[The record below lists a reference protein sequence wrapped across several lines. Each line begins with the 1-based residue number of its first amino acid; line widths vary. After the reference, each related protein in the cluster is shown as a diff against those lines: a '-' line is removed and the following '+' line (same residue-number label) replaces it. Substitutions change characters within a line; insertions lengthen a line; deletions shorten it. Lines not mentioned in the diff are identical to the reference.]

1 MIRHV
6 LFDNDGTLVDS
17 EILAVRAMLIQLRKH
32 GLELSEQEYSSK
44 YPGLRERDILSMIQ
58 EEYAVSIPPDFMQ
71 TLRNEH
77 RESFQRNLRSIAGM
91 PGLFRKVHKP
101 KSVVSNGSLKHVNRS
116 LKKIKLHS
124 AAKGSIFSAE
134 QVERPK
140 PYPDLYQFVLEALS
154 LEEKDVIV
162 IEDSPTGVQSA
173 KEAGLKVIG
182 FLGASHIYEGHADK
196 LRDLGADYIASDA
209 KEVGQIFDRY
219 DLV

>member
-116 LKKIKLHS
+116 LKKIKTAQLLLT
-124 AAKGSIFSAE
+124 AASSRPSKSNGPNPIRTSIS
-134 QVERPK
+134 
-140 PYPDLYQFVLEALS
+140 LYLKRS
-154 LEEKDVIV
+154 L
-162 IEDSPTGVQSA
+162 
-173 KEAGLKVIG
+173 LK
-182 FLGASHIYEGHADK
+182 K
-196 LRDLGADYIASDA
+196 
-209 KEVGQIFDRY
+209 KM
-219 DLV
+219 